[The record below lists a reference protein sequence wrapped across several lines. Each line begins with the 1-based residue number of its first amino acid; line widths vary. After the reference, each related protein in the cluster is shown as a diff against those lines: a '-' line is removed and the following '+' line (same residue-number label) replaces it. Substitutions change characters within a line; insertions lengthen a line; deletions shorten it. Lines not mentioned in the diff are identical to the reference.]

1 MKITSIGADISKNDV
16 SCSNSLIN
24 NIEEN
29 IYKLK
34 ALGAYSAGLTNVTGD
49 DVVISAFVED
59 DLLETINQ
67 GIVSILKDCAENL
80 GDLSGI
86 SQDESTAGE

>member
-34 ALGAYSAGLTNVTGD
+34 ALGAHSAGLTNVTGD
-49 DVVISAFVED
+49 DVVISAF
-59 DLLETINQ
+59 T
-67 GIVSILKDCAENL
+67 
-80 GDLSGI
+80 
-86 SQDESTAGE
+86 